1 MKKHLIAAAVAAAVA
16 APAMAQNVAIYG
28 TLDVT
33 YAQTNSTTDT
43 ADVFAQA
50 GANLGTS
57 VLGLKGSEDLG
68 GGMKVAFDLQ
78 GELQADSGTS
88 TSTQNS
94 FFFNRQSWVS
104 VSNALGTF
112 KAGRT
117 GTLVDQS
124 YSAAAMG
131 WNLFLPAAASR
142 GNQKV
147 PGVTEVT
154 TNVAGI
160 TFQAQNINANPSVA
174 QESALNYKLS
184 GKLAGADLAY
194 ATEVQNVAAGTKL
207 TTTWSSVGY
216 QVTSALKVVAAL
228 GSKKAENSATTNTSH
243 ANLGAAYSLG
253 GGVEV
258 AANYQNFNDKNSTTT
273 DYKQLGV
280 AVKKDLSKRTTVY
293 AGMKSQDFKQASVA
307 DVDTYTVGLQHS
319 F

>member
-16 APAMAQNVAIYG
+16 VPAVAQNVTIYG

-33 YAQTNSTTDT
+33 YAQTASTNN
-43 ADVFAQA
+43 ASEIFSQA

-57 VLGLKGSEDLG
+57 VLGLKGTEDLG
-68 GGMKVAFDLQ
+68 GGMKLGFDLQ

-88 TSTQNS
+88 TSAQNS

-104 VSNALGTF
+104 VSNNLGTF

-124 YSAAAMG
+124 YGVAAMG

-147 PGVTEVT
+147 PGVTEIT
-154 TNVAGI
+154 TDVAGV
-160 TFQAQNINANPSVA
+160 TVQVQNINANPSVA
-174 QESALNYKLS
+174 QESAYNYKFA
-184 GKLAGADLAY
+184 GKIAGAELSY
-194 ATEVQNVAAGTKL
+194 ATEQQNVAAGTRL
-207 TTTWSSVGY
+207 TTTWSSIGY
-216 QVTSALKVVAAL
+216 QATPAVKVVVAL
-228 GSKKAENSATTNTSH
+228 GTKKSELSTSTNTSH
-243 ANLGAAYSLG
+243 LNLGAAYDLG
-253 GGVEV
+253 GGIEV
-258 AANYQNFNDKNSTTT
+258 AGNYQNFSDKNSTTT
-273 DYKQLGV
+273 DYKQLGL
-280 AVKKDLSKRTTVY
+280 AVKKALSKRTTVY
-293 AGMKSQDFKQASVA
+293 AGMKSQDFKQASEA